1 MKIVTI
7 FGTRPEIIKLSAL
20 IPRFDDKFD
29 QILIHTGQHYSY
41 IMDQIFFDD
50 LQIRNC
56 DYTLNVGSGTHA
68 QQTGKMMM
76 LLEDILIDEK
86 PDAVVVQGD
95 TNSTLS
101 GALTASKLNIPIVH
115 IEAGCRSFDKKMPEE
130 VNRIVVD
137 HISKYLFAP
146 DQKAYNNLIREGISE
161 DNIFLVGNTS
171 VDACFRAMDIFES
184 MDLKNFI
191 EDEDYVLLTLHRQE
205 NTSSMG
211 LKEILKAVNKIS
223 ENIKVI
229 FPVHLRTKQ
238 VIKENKIEVYSN
250 VIMTDPLG
258 YKDFIGLIASSK
270 FVLTDSGGVQEESVI
285 LNVPC
290 LILRDT
296 TEWMIYVDA
305 GKNKLIGTNPQNI
318 VDSVND
324 LLLNPNTIEEMK
336 KIKIQVNK
344 NSSDKIVSILESK
357 LNK

>member
-20 IPRFDDKFD
+20 IPLFDDEFD

-56 DYTLNVGSGTHA
+56 DYTLNVGSGAHA

-76 LLEDILIDEK
+76 LLEDILIEEK

-130 VNRIVVD
+130 INRIVVD

-146 DQKAYNNLIREGISE
+146 DQNAYNNLIREGISK

-171 VDACFRAMDIFES
+171 VDACFRAMDIFKS
-184 MDLKNFI
+184 RDLKKFI

-205 NTSSMG
+205 NTSFMG
-211 LKEILKAVNKIS
+211 LNEILKAVNKIS

-229 FPVHLRTKQ
+229 FPVHLRTKE
-238 VIKENKIEVYSN
+238 VIKENKIEVNSN

-258 YKDFIGLIASSK
+258 YKDFIGLIASSN

-285 LNVPC
+285 LNIPC

-324 LLLNPNTIEEMK
+324 LFRNPNKIEEMK
-336 KIKIQVNK
+336 KIKIQINE
-344 NSSDKIVSILESK
+344 NTTDTIVSILENK